1 MSWELGEEFSPS
13 SPSPSWFL
21 LQQHRDYVAVHSSPP
36 ASSSQ
41 LAATQPHAE
50 TLALILG
57 MAGLT
62 LGTADLTQGMA
73 GLTLGTANLTLGTAD
88 LTLGTADL
96 VLGTATL

>member
-41 LAATQPHAE
+41 LAGTQPHAE
-50 TLALILG
+50 TQALIL
-57 MAGLT
+57 
-62 LGTADLTQGMA
+62 GMA

-96 VLGTATL
+96 VLGTAML